1 MSDDFRYTML
11 INSLPHHLPL
21 FTSHQTP
28 LSRIRLEQRLS
39 MLEEAD
45 AALLAKIEQLIQ
57 WDYLSMDLSDE
68 QIVRYAQD
76 LIPQIGHLPLQET
89 VEFRLEMR
97 TALAALRRRHR
108 GEAAPGPKEV
118 WGYGRW
124 VKHIQRFWAEPSF
137 ALDHPFP
144 WLRSAHALLESGDSL
159 ELERLLLGLSWSQL
173 DRASGGHYFDFV
185 AVVIYVLKW
194 DIVARWTSYDGARAL
209 ERFNTLIAEGLQ
221 GHEALFA

>member
-68 QIVRYAQD
+68 QIVRYGRD
-76 LIPQIGHLPLQET
+76 LIPQIYHPPLQEI

-108 GEAAPGPKEV
+108 GEPAPGPQEI
-118 WGYGRW
+118 WGFGRW
-124 VKHIQRFWAEPSF
+124 VRQIQRLWAEPSF
-137 ALDHPFP
+137 GLDHPFP
-144 WLRSAHALLESGDSL
+144 WLRTAHGLLESGDSL
-159 ELERLLLGLSWSQL
+159 ELERLLLGLSWGQL
-173 DRASGGHYFDFV
+173 ERVSGGHYFDFV

-194 DIVARWTSYDGARAL
+194 DIVARWTSYDGAQAL
-209 ERFNTLIAEGLQ
+209 ARFNTLVAEGLQ